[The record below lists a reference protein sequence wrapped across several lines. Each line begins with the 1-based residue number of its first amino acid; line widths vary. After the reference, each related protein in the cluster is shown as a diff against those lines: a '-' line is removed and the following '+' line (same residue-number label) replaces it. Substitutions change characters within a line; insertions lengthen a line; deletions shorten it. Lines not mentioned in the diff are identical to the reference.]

1 MIPQLRQAILRL
13 TPLHEPLEKPQPGDW
28 LAQHKEPGQTFDEY
42 LGCSPIT
49 PRGRRSVLYVQ
60 ALGPLTPTQRKIVDL
75 TREYLACY
83 FGVTCREGNDL
94 LDALVPASAR
104 RTHPAWGDKQIL
116 STYVLDKVLKPRL
129 PSDAAASIA
138 LTASDLWP
146 GEGWNFV
153 FGQASLQDRVGVWS
167 LCRFGDP
174 NESDKAF
181 RLCLRRTLQTASHE
195 TGHMFSILHCTAW
208 QCNMCGSNS
217 LPESDHR
224 PTWLC
229 PQCTAKVCWAAGYD
243 PGRRFRNLA
252 DFCRKAGLS
261 DEAEFYRKSLE
272 ALSPAWPSRFAG
284 RGEDWC
290 CPVKQ
295 FPGPSFF
302 TAPEQPTAVSCR
314 PAMRHSPKIFVDM
327 HPLRL
332 YPVLR
337 GLGRPPTHLHKERR
351 YEDCEAGMSRSGR
364 CAGRAGRWS
373 DSGAGLAT
381 VARFGPGWQGRV
393 QGP

>member
-1 MIPQLRQAILRL
+1 LNAAGGDLRLKPDAPLFATVGFKPIPLEEIGLYLDDWRASWPARPGNGRSPPWMALDSSHWAARPAAIKPAETRPAAAAKAKEPNAMIPSLRQAILRL

-195 TGHMFSILHCTAW
+195 TGHMFSILHCTA
-208 QCNMCGSNS
+208 
-217 LPESDHR
+217 
-224 PTWLC
+224 
-229 PQCTAKVCWAAGYD
+229 
-243 PGRRFRNLA
+243 
-252 DFCRKAGLS
+252 
-261 DEAEFYRKSLE
+261 
-272 ALSPAWPSRFAG
+272 
-284 RGEDWC
+284 
-290 CPVKQ
+290 
-295 FPGPSFF
+295 
-302 TAPEQPTAVSCR
+302 
-314 PAMRHSPKIFVDM
+314 
-327 HPLRL
+327 
-332 YPVLR
+332 
-337 GLGRPPTHLHKERR
+337 
-351 YEDCEAGMSRSGR
+351 
-364 CAGRAGRWS
+364 
-373 DSGAGLAT
+373 
-381 VARFGPGWQGRV
+381 
-393 QGP
+393 